1 MKKYSRGYVW
11 WRRGGTACI
20 PNKQSSSHKGFSFHD
35 VEYVSRVMHMNDS
48 LRKKPKVL
56 NNLKYYREKLGV
68 TQQEMELHCNLS
80 KGSWSDYE
88 IGRNEPKIKLAQ
100 RFASE
105 LNRIA
110 IKKNIDLKNL
120 TTDDLYPP

>member
-1 MKKYSRGYVW
+1 MEY
-11 WRRGGTACI
+11 I
-20 PNKQSSSHKGFSFHD
+20 PK
-35 VEYVSRVMHMNDS
+35 VMHMDSS

-56 NNLKYYREKLGV
+56 NTLKYYREKLGV
-68 TQQEMELHCNLS
+68 TQQEMELHCSLS

-110 IKKNIDLKNL
+110 IRKNIDLKNL
-120 TTDDLYPP
+120 TTDDLYPPGPVEAQENQRKT